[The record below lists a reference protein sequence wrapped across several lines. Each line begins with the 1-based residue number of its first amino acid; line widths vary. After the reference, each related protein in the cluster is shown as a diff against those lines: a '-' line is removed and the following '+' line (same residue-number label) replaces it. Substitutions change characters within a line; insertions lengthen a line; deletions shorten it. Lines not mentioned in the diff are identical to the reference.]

1 MGKREKRVDA
11 KVDVEGMASDRIIFD
26 IDGFQSSEIS
36 SLRVSEGGCL
46 GNTKFTVTDLQ
57 L

>member
-36 SLRVSEGGCL
+36 SLRFRRRMFREH
-46 GNTKFTVTDLQ
+46 
-57 L
+57 